1 MDNVYTSIEEGNT
14 IIKRKILIIFNG
26 MTIDSNKKLFI
37 TVTELFIRRK
47 KLNISLVL
55 WHNVIS
61 LFQKILIQHSIL
73 LCKFQTKESFNKSH
87 LIIHQILTFKTL
99 LIFIK
104 NQLQNNFVFLV
115 IDTTFASDKS
125 SRFKKNLLEG
135 I

>member
-55 WHNVIS
+55 
-61 LFQKILIQHSIL
+61 
-73 LCKFQTKESFNKSH
+73 
-87 LIIHQILTFKTL
+87 
-99 LIFIK
+99 
-104 NQLQNNFVFLV
+104 
-115 IDTTFASDKS
+115 
-125 SRFKKNLLEG
+125 
-135 I
+135 